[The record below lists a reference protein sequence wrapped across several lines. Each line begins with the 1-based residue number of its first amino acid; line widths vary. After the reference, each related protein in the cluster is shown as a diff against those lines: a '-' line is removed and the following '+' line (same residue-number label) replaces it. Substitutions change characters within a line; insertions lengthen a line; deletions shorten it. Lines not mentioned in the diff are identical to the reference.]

1 MLWIKHSLIF
11 RWPLAVFWY
20 FAVQMTDISSLTA
33 EEKHVSRTPEGV
45 RLVDGPER
53 CSGKLQ
59 LRSTGS
65 WASVC
70 SVSFSS
76 EAALVACRDLGC
88 GFADTFHGRGLGAQS
103 QIWGPLFQCEGTEKH
118 LMDCPSTMLNATE
131 TDPSE
136 CRNTFLHCVERPRQ
150 PFAKLYTFQG
160 PVHYKNRELLKGH
173 RFAISCSYASP
184 YNVSSIRLRSG
195 DGSDPSSEQI
205 KAPNQNEAIFLF
217 PAAEN
222 YHQGT
227 YQCDYNFDFSQE
239 IFSEPEIMHLTV
251 KDLEDVRLVNMQSR
265 CAGALE
271 VQHQEEW
278 RAVSFLHSWSLREA
292 AVVCTQLGCGTPVSS
307 SRVQL
312 PGAARPAWRFYS
324 DCDGSEGALM
334 DCGSVRKWLS
344 SSGSTQVVCS
354 DILLPPNRPVIS
366 TRGYYDDQERDVL
379 LFKGRSFSLNCSVE
393 PQYPG
398 GSFSLMLTGSNP
410 TSYTLPAV
418 NHSAFFRF
426 AAAEPAHQGNY
437 SCVYHNYV
445 FHQNFSAEGQS
456 LSLILQVDYDV
467 MLDDG
472 VLREDDSEACAG
484 RLLMLQEEWRLLSTG
499 SRLWDLKHAALV
511 CRQLGCGS
519 AASTKQIDLLHN
531 MLVSRFFSDC
541 DGSESALMDC
551 GSVQLWFSSTAI
563 EVVCTGI
570 SAVPA
575 GHQGA
580 AGRT

>member
-1 MLWIKHSLIF
+1 MEDGLNDDLGTLVAYF
-11 RWPLAVFWY
+11 QRWRLQLNIGKTVAAAYHLSTRQARRELEVRVDNKRLE
-20 FAVQMTDISSLTA
+20 VQQAPKYL
-33 EEKHVSRTPEGV
+33 GV
-45 RLVDGPER
+45 RLDRTLSFKQHLEEVKAKVTSRVALIRRLAGTTWGA
-53 CSGKLQ
+53 SAKT
-59 LRSTGS
+59 LRISTQ
-65 WASVC
+65 
-70 SVSFSS
+70 
-76 EAALVACRDLGC
+76 ALV
-88 GFADTFHGRGLGAQS
+88 FS
-103 QIWGPLFQCEGTEKH
+103 
-118 LMDCPSTMLNATE
+118 
-131 TDPSE
+131 
-136 CRNTFLHCVERPRQ
+136 
-150 PFAKLYTFQG
+150 
-160 PVHYKNRELLKGH
+160 
-173 RFAISCSYASP
+173 
-184 YNVSSIRLRSG
+184 
-195 DGSDPSSEQI
+195 
-205 KAPNQNEAIFLF
+205 
-217 PAAEN
+217 AAEYCAPAWSRSPHAN
-222 YHQGT
+222 
-227 YQCDYNFDFSQE
+227 
-239 IFSEPEIMHLTV
+239 L
-251 KDLEDVRLVNMQSR
+251 KDVRLVNMQSR

-292 AVVCTQLGCGTPVSS
+292 AVVCTQLGCGAPVSS

-334 DCGSVRKWLS
+334 GCGSVRKWLS

-379 LFKGRSFSLNCSVE
+379 LFKGHSFSLNCSVE

-484 RLLMLQEEWRLLSTG
+484 RLLVFQEEWRLLSTG
-499 SRLWDLKHAALV
+499 SRVWDLKHAALV

-519 AASTKQIDLLHN
+519 AASTKRIDLLHN
-531 MLVSRFFSDC
+531 IPVSRFFSDC

-563 EVVCTGI
+563 EVVCTG
-570 SAVPA
+570 
-575 GHQGA
+575 HQGA